1 MGWDGDLEMRLRRW
15 MVGYLR
21 WRFKLVR
28 WSDGCLLACLFDV
41 MRCDTMWKSNGVR
54 IAMRRLSDMRRG
66 AVCNV
71 DARKLIL
78 FWKGGG
84 GYS

>member
-1 MGWDGDLEMRLRRW
+1 MDA
-15 MVGYLR
+15 
-21 WRFKLVR
+21 
-28 WSDGCLLACLFDV
+28 CLLI
-41 MRCDTMWKSNGVR
+41 RCDTMWKSNGVR

-78 FWKGGG
+78 SGKGWWLLMMLGRGGG
-84 GYS
+84 GGGRIEDRG

>member
-1 MGWDGDLEMRLRRW
+1 MDA
-15 MVGYLR
+15 
-21 WRFKLVR
+21 
-28 WSDGCLLACLFDV
+28 CLLI
-41 MRCDTMWKSNGVR
+41 RCDTMWKSNGVR

-66 AVCNV
+66 AICNV